1 MSRPNPQAC
10 AGVTVVEMTVV
21 TAIFSL
27 LALVFFQSV
36 GMVESG
42 NERITQHNRLYTKC
56 QQVLNRLSRQ
66 ASGSARLYTDGAESQ
81 ALFDLLEGVSAE
93 RLAPTHLPVAV
104 PDGILEKDQVGLRVT
119 GNALLFL
126 EALRPLEYVPSGQTV
141 GTERIDVYRVSA
153 VYLVRKPGT
162 VGSLDTRPNGLDL
175 VTFRSA
181 PLIDHDQVM
190 AIDDPLDRADVL
202 ASARATLG
210 VRFLFDTDA
219 PIASALTTFDDSG
232 GIGAAPAP
240 YRIPAAP
247 GEGRRAYF
255 ENVSVS
261 VATIGAPT
269 RHGVAR
275 FSQIDTAGDGFP
287 HGFEVRVHGKSG
299 ARAITMHLVLSSRS
313 TPSGD
318 VNYTNLS
325 ASAVARDF

>member
-1 MSRPNPQAC
+1 MSRPNPQSC

-21 TAIFSL
+21 AAVFSL

-56 QQVLNRLSRQ
+56 QHVLNRLAQ
-66 ASGSARLYTDGAESQ
+66 QTSGSARLYTDSAEAR
-81 ALFDLLEGVSAE
+81 ALFGLLEGVTAQ
-93 RLAPTHLPVAV
+93 RLTPSHLPVAV
-104 PDGILEKDQVGLRVT
+104 PDGILEKDTVSMRVT

-141 GTERIDVYRVSA
+141 GTDRIDIYRVSA
-153 VYLVRKPGT
+153 VYLVRKAGT
-162 VGSLDTRPNGLDL
+162 VGSLDALPNGLDL

-202 ASARATLG
+202 ASARTVRG
-210 VRFLFDTDA
+210 VQFLFDTDA
-219 PIASALTTFDDSG
+219 PVASALTSFDDSG
-232 GIGAAPAP
+232 GIGSAPTP
-240 YRIPAAP
+240 YRIPADP
-247 GEGRRAYF
+247 DRGRRAFF

-261 VATIGAPT
+261 VATNGAPT

-275 FSQIDTAGDGFP
+275 FSQTDKTGDGFP

-299 ARAITMHLVLSSRS
+299 ARAITMHLVLASRS

-325 ASAVARDF
+325 ASAVTRDF